1 MSKFTAVG
9 TKGVGQAYD
18 GPQFRK
24 WDEYEVGETV
34 SGKYLGKSEK
44 PDKYGKRGHV
54 LEVSESSTG
63 VFAPGTQ
70 VILNSTGLLDK
81 KMVHVEVNQEIQ
93 VRYAGKNKITKGQ
106 WAGSMAHNIELLV
119 AGADATEAGDDEDI

>member
-24 WDEYEVGETV
+24 WEDYQVGETV
-34 SGKYLGKSEK
+34 TGKYLGKSERA
-44 PDKYGKRGHV
+44 DKYGKFGHV

-63 VFAPGTQ
+63 VFAPGSQ

-81 KMVHVEVNQEIQ
+81 KMVHVEEGQEIQ
-93 VRYAGKNKITKGQ
+93 VRYAGKNKITKGK
-106 WAGSMAHNIELLV
+106 WTGSMAHNIELLV
-119 AGADATEAGDDEDI
+119 AGADVSEDSDEDI